1 MSYFKITIL
10 LYAFSSMLFAYPN
23 YSTAV
28 KEKKLYPMGKKIY
41 QQKCQKIDLES
52 YKSFDEL
59 ENDIAKKSLCQKL
72 NHRYRDALLLYLW
85 EVKREKKVTKHYEKL
100 TVTKDEKC
108 PVCGMFLYKY
118 PRWVSRIEYA
128 DKNVSFDGIKDM
140 MKYYFT
146 HQQKIQ
152 EILVQDYYTQQTIDA
167 KKAYFVLGSDVYGPM
182 GNELIAFKDKK
193 AAQRF
198 SLDHRGKK
206 TLLFKDI
213 TEDEVYKLDE

>member
-10 LYAFSSMLFAYPN
+10 FYAFSTLVFAYPN
-23 YSTAV
+23 YSSAV

-41 QQKCQKIDLES
+41 KQKCPKMNLEK
-52 YKSFDEL
+52 YKSFDDL
-59 ENDIAKKSLCQKL
+59 ENDVVNNAICTKL
-72 NHRYRDALLLYLW
+72 NHRYTDALLLYLW

-146 HQQKIQ
+146 HQQKIK

-167 KKAYFVLGSDVYGPM
+167 KRAYFVVGSDVYGPM

-193 AAQRF
+193 AAKRF
-198 SLDHRGKK
+198 ALDHRAKK
-206 TLLFKDI
+206 ILLFKEI
-213 TEDEVYKLDE
+213 TQDEVYKLDE